1 MHTAWHLWPTNLLAT
16 GCHPFCCLPREWAA
30 SLLIWSPCNHGKGP
44 DTVFGRLSDLLR
56 HLSSFRG
63 HWKECITATACTK
76 AGLIHRPEY
85 STCPFFLQPLLTPN
99 GPLVIINKMHSPA
112 VSGSSIRLPYLQD
125 RLTSAQNLP
134 RNEGDKEELLWL
146 FSKARFFLPVL
157 SLRLVKLVWTA
168 YQGSRERHQSA
179 WFSSVVSCVSGAAG
193 TWLLPPPPHSIT
205 YTLLGSCCTPLPS
218 AGAAWGPRLRFTS
231 HFQLDLQSHV
241 LLPTEKIKQDVTLKD
256 TYI

>member
-1 MHTAWHLWPTNLLAT
+1 MAP
-16 GCHPFCCLPREWAA
+16 
-30 SLLIWSPCNHGKGP
+30 SLLLTK
-44 DTVFGRLSDLLR
+44 
-56 HLSSFRG
+56 
-63 HWKECITATACTK
+63 CI
-76 AGLIHRPEY
+76 
-85 STCPFFLQPLLTPN
+85 
-99 GPLVIINKMHSPA
+99 SPA

-157 SLRLVKLVWTA
+157 SLRLVKLVWAA

-205 YTLLGSCCTPLPS
+205 YTLMELPS
-218 AGAAWGPRLRFTS
+218 QQQPLSCQRVFWGT
-231 HFQLDLQSHV
+231 
-241 LLPTEKIKQDVTLKD
+241 KA
-256 TYI
+256 